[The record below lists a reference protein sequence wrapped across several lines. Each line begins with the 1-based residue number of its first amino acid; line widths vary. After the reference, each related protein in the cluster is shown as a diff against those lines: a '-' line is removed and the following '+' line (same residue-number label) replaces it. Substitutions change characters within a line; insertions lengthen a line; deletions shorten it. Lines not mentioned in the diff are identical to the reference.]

1 MTDIDL
7 PCNAKMQG
15 IKIANS
21 MTVWQ
26 YRYILVV
33 AVLSAKWGKNAR
45 GFWRLPTKI
54 RGMGNHHQKLHL
66 LWQNQKYPAQFR
78 QSPYKNLLWK
88 S

>member
-7 PCNAKMQG
+7 PCSCPTKQGLKGQG

-33 AVLSAKWGKNAR
+33 AVLSVNWGKNAR
-45 GFWRLPTKI
+45 GF
-54 RGMGNHHQKLHL
+54 
-66 LWQNQKYPAQFR
+66 
-78 QSPYKNLLWK
+78 
-88 S
+88 